1 MTSPLRLKIGI
12 LGGTFD
18 PIHHG
23 HLRLALELKQQ
34 LGLEQMRLMP
44 CHRPVHRDEPQVSSE
59 ARAQMIRLALA
70 NCPELTLDE
79 RELRRDQPSYTVD
92 TLCALRAE
100 LGSEVSLLWA
110 MGTDAFAGLDTW
122 KRWRELLDYAHL
134 AVIERPGFALPHSG
148 PIAELLQAS
157 RAPVADLDEQPHG
170 KVVLPSLRLLGISA
184 TGIRQQIARGE
195 SPQFLLPDAVW
206 QYIIAQGLYR

>member
-1 MTSPLRLKIGI
+1 MTSAMRLKIGI

-23 HLRLALELKQQ
+23 HLRLALELRQQ

-79 RELRRDQPSYTVD
+79 RELHRDRPSYTFD
-92 TLCALRAE
+92 TLCALRTE
-100 LGSEVSLLWA
+100 LGAEVSLIWA
-110 MGTDAFAGLDTW
+110 MGTDAFAALDSW
-122 KRWRELLDYAHL
+122 NRWEELLDYAHL
-134 AVIERPGFALPHSG
+134 AVIERPGFALPQRG
-148 PIAELLQAS
+148 PVAELLQTY
-157 RAPVADLDEQPHG
+157 RAPVSVLDEQSHG
-170 KVVLPSLRLLGISA
+170 RIVLPSLRLLGISA
-184 TGIRQQIARGE
+184 TGIRQQIVRGE

-206 QYIIAQGLYR
+206 HYIIAQGLYR